1 MRTSDTIIEIAKAM
15 NAAQIAMKPAIKDST
30 NPHFKSKYS
39 DLASVMESIREPI
52 GKAGLSVWQDATLD
66 DQGVS
71 VTTRIVHQSGEWVEF
86 GPLTIPLGKKDAHG
100 VGSAISYAKRYG
112 LCAALGVVS
121 DDDDGNAA
129 VDSVAK
135 KAVKDVPILKKISD
149 AQVDELR
156 DILQDC
162 SPEYQKSVRQG
173 LIQLGIKSFDN
184 VTQDKFP
191 EYKSKL
197 LANRELYL
205 KNKHMEEVES

>member
-1 MRTSDTIIEIAKAM
+1 MKPSETIIEIAKAM

-100 VGSAISYAKRYG
+100 VDLGGRRIIKKKI
-112 LCAALGVVS
+112 CAALGVVS

-129 VDSVAK
+129 VDSVK
-135 KAVKDVPILKKISD
+135 KPIKDAPILKKITD
-149 AQVDELR
+149 EQVDELR
-156 DILQDC
+156 DILQEC

-173 LIQLGIKSFDN
+173 LIQLGIKSFEN

-197 LANRELYL
+197 LANREIYQ
-205 KNKHMEEVES
+205 KNKHLEEAGE

>member
-15 NAAQIAMKPAIKDST
+15 NAAQFAMKPAIKDST

-39 DLASVMESIREPI
+39 DLASVMESIREPL
-52 GKAGLSVWQDATLD
+52 GKNGLSVWQDAILD

-100 VGSAISYAKRYG
+100 IGSAVSYGKRYG

-129 VDSVAK
+129 VDSVK
-135 KAVKDVPILKKISD
+135 KPIKEAPILKRITD
-149 AQVDELR
+149 EQVDELR
-156 DILQDC
+156 DILQEC
-162 SPEYQKSVRQG
+162 SPDYQKSVRQG

-197 LANRELYL
+197 LANREIYQ
-205 KNKHMEEVES
+205 KNKHLEEVES

>member
-1 MRTSDTIIEIAKAM
+1 MRTSETIIEIAKAM
-15 NAAQIAMKPAIKDST
+15 NLAQLAMKPAIKDST

-52 GKAGLSVWQDATLD
+52 GKNGLSVWQDATLD

-86 GPLTIPLGKKDAHG
+86 GPLIIPLGKKDAHG
-100 VGSAISYAKRYG
+100 IGSAVSYGKRYG

-129 VDSVAK
+129 VDSVSK
-135 KAVKDVPILKKISD
+135 KAAKDIPMPKRITD
-149 AQVDELR
+149 QQVDELR
-156 DILQDC
+156 DILQEC
-162 SPEYQKSVRQG
+162 SPDYQKSVRQG

-191 EYKSKL
+191 EYKAKL
-197 LANRELYL
+197 MANREIYQ
-205 KNKHMEEVES
+205 KNKHLEEVEA